1 MSQTVEQETTEKT
14 VKKKKTPQP
23 GRDER
28 GRFTKDHK
36 IGENTRFQKENAAA
50 CKYKE
55 EYADDLIEFFSQ
67 PNTRTEYIET
77 FNGKGDV
84 IKRVPMIIPTE
95 YPTFEAFAAK
105 LGVRTSTLLYWCN
118 ISPRFSDCYSRAK
131 ELQKAKLLSNTMCG
145 LYNPM
150 FAKFEAIN
158 NHGMKDKIETDS
170 NTSFT
175 IELSSEI
182 DEEAN

>member
-1 MSQTVEQETTEKT
+1 MSQ
-14 VKKKKTPQP
+14 KKKPTT

-36 IGENTRFQKENAAA
+36 IGETTRFEKENAAA

-55 EYADDLIEFFSQ
+55 EYAD
-67 PNTRTEYIET
+67 
-77 FNGKGDV
+77 
-84 IKRVPMIIPTE
+84 MIIDYFGQPSTRVEYSEVLDKNGNVKRRTPIIVPNE

-105 LGVRTSTLLYWCN
+105 IGVITETLRNWCDQ
-118 ISPRFSDCYSRAK
+118 SPRFRHAYARAK
-131 ELQKAKLLSNTMCG
+131 EMQKGKLISNTLG
-145 LYNPM
+145 GNYNPL

-158 NHGMKDKIETDS
+158 NHGMSDKTATD
-170 NTSFT
+170 NTVSFN
-175 IELSSEI
+175 IKLSDEI